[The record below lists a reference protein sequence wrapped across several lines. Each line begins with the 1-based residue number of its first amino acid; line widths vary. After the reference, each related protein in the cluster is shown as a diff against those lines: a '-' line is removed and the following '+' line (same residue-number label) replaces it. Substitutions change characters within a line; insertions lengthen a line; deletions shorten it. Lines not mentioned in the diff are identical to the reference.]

1 MERARRAAHV
11 LANSSEA
18 DLSSSSH
25 PEINATAAALSLDEQ
40 WSVEQGKLFPFSF
53 LKTLPSRP
61 PSNPTNPLPFLHVL
75 ERLKTTPREGWRRF
89 SIPQSESISDHMYR
103 MSILTILC
111 PSPLREK
118 LDIPRCTLLALCHD
132 MAESLVGDITPVDG
146 VSKTE
151 KRRREGETMG
161 YLTEKLLGAD
171 TGCEDAGTLL
181 REAWEEYE
189 ASTTLE
195 AKFVHDVDK
204 LELVIQMMEYE
215 RRAKGE
221 IDLGEFV
228 WVAERIEIEEV
239 KAWCREVLKE
249 REEFWR
255 GVGKKPSGV
264 DIAAKV
270 LNGEE
275 GQKEVDGKVSRK
287 EGG

>member
-1 MERARRAAHV
+1 
-11 LANSSEA
+11 
-18 DLSSSSH
+18 
-25 PEINATAAALSLDEQ
+25 
-40 WSVEQGKLFPFSF
+40 
-53 LKTLPSRP
+53 
-61 PSNPTNPLPFLHVL
+61 
-75 ERLKTTPREGWRRF
+75 
-89 SIPQSESISDHMYR
+89 MYR

-151 KRRREGETMG
+151 KRRREAETMV
-161 YLTEKLLGAD
+161 YLTKTLLGAN
-171 TGCEDAGTLL
+171 TPCEDAGSLL

-228 WVAERIEIEEV
+228 WVAERIRMEEM

-255 GVGKKPSGV
+255 DVKKEPSGV
-264 DIAAKV
+264 NIAANV
-270 LNGEE
+270 LNPEK
-275 GQKEVDGKVSRK
+275 GQKEVDGKVSQK